1 MKELTA
7 KEEEIMT
14 FFWKHNKL
22 FVKQIVEQYP
32 DPKPHFNTISTYVRM
47 LEEKGFLAHE
57 PFGTSYQYYPLISK
71 EEYNNRTLK
80 NVVAKYFQNSYLNV
94 VNTFIKSEK
103 LSIEEIRQLLDDI
116 EKNNKVWKI

>member
-116 EKNNKVWKI
+116 EKKQ